1 MSGYKGD
8 TRAEIEH
15 LAIQPVHPVV
25 RRGFVGGRFA
35 RVVEF
40 DGRFAAELYV
50 IEPTGYAPSMFHA
63 FPYATA
69 DAAWASLEA
78 MAERRKAG
86 SV

>member
-1 MSGYKGD
+1 MSECDALEG
-8 TRAEIEH
+8 
-15 LAIQPVHPVV
+15 Q
-25 RRGFVGGRFA
+25 RRPSMEA
-35 RVVEF
+35 SEQK
-40 DGRFAAELYV
+40 AATV
-50 IEPTGYAPSMFHA
+50 EPTGYAPSTFHA